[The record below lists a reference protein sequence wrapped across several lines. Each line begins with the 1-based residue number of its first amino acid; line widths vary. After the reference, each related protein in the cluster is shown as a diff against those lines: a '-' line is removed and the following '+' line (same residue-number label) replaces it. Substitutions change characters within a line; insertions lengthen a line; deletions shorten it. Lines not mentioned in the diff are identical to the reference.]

1 MGRCVVVVRDYL
13 LDFPSVEVEERRG
26 LTTKRG
32 TLQKNRLLVKDPE
45 MRFTMKQILDHPW
58 ILEKGNDEV

>member
-32 TLQKNRLLVKDPE
+32 TLK
-45 MRFTMKQILDHPW
+45 KQAFSQRSRDAIH
-58 ILEKGNDEV
+58 DETNFGPSVDIGEGE